1 MTKRWPCI
9 VVAMLCCLLAVAASA
24 SAESAWV
31 LWSQPYSPHPGA
43 WVLQTA
49 YPTIGACTQDL
60 DQREKNARESKWSSD
75 RRAAT
80 DLFILYTRGG
90 TKLDI
95 RDGDG
100 TTGGTTWQCFPDT
113 VDPRGPKGK

>member
-1 MTKRWPCI
+1 MTRRCPFI
-9 VVAMLCCLLAVAASA
+9 VVAMLSCLLVVAASA
-24 SAESAWV
+24 FAECAWI
-31 LWSQPYSPHPGA
+31 LWSQPYSPNPSA

-49 YPTIGACTQDL
+49 YPTIAACTQEL
-60 DQREKNARESKWSSD
+60 DQREQKARESKWSSD

-95 RDGDG
+95 RDG

-113 VDPRGPKGK
+113 VDPRGPKGN

>member
-9 VVAMLCCLLAVAASA
+9 AVVVLCTLLALTTSA
-24 SAESAWV
+24 SAECAWV
-31 LWSQPYSPHPGA
+31 LWSQPYDPSQGA

-49 YPTIGACTQDL
+49 YPTIAACTQDL
-60 DQREKNARESKWSSD
+60 DQREKKAREAKWSAD

-80 DLFILYTRGG
+80 DLFIMYTSDGSKGG
-90 TKLDI
+90 A
-95 RDGDG
+95 
-100 TTGGTTWQCFPDT
+100 TWQCLPDT

>member
-1 MTKRWPCI
+1 MTRRWPCI
-9 VVAMLCCLLAVAASA
+9 VAAMLSCLLVAATSA
-24 SAESAWV
+24 LAECAWV

-49 YPTIGACTQDL
+49 YPTIAACTQDL
-60 DQREKNARESKWSSD
+60 DQREKNARESKWSID

-80 DLFILYTRGG
+80 DLFILYTRGC

-95 RDGDG
+95 RDG
-100 TTGGTTWQCFPDT
+100 TTGGTTWQCLPDT

>member
-1 MTKRWPCI
+1 MTTRSPCI
-9 VVAMLCCLLAVAASA
+9 VIVMLCCVLAVATSA
-24 SAESAWV
+24 VAECAWV
-31 LWSQPYSPHPGA
+31 LWSQPYSPNPGA

-49 YPTIGACTQDL
+49 YPTISACTQDL

-95 RDGDG
+95 RDG

-113 VDPRGPKGK
+113 VDPRGAKGK

>member
-1 MTKRWPCI
+1 MRHTLRCTVPL
-9 VVAMLCCLLAVAASA
+9 AFGLFLLATSA
-24 SAESAWV
+24 SAECAWV
-31 LWSQPYSPHPGA
+31 LWSQPYSPNPGA
-43 WVLQTA
+43 WVLQIA
-49 YPTIGACTQDL
+49 YPTIAACTQAL
-60 DQREKNARESKWSSD
+60 DQREKKARESKWSSD